1 MEGYRRVWGDDSRC
15 PMFDKSYDHK
25 GWAVRR
31 AKKML
36 ESGEAVRA
44 AVMKP
49 VNGSFYTVVYCSGAM
64 EALLLLCELAIQK
77 QLEAEH

>member
-1 MEGYRRVWGDDSRC
+1 
-15 PMFDKSYDHK
+15 MFDKSYDHK

-36 ESGEAVRA
+36 DNGDAVRA

-49 VNGSFYTVVYCSGAM
+49 LNGSFYTVIYCSGAM
-64 EALLLLCELAIQK
+64 EALLAICEMA
-77 QLEAEH
+77 LEGVEA

>member
-1 MEGYRRVWGDDSRC
+1 VMDGYRCVWGQPERC

-36 ESGEAVRA
+36 ENGDAVRA

-49 VNGSFYTVVYCSGAM
+49 LNGSFFTVIYCSGAM
-64 EALLLLCELAIQK
+64 EALLALCEMA
-77 QLEAEH
+77 LEGVEA

>member
-1 MEGYRRVWGDDSRC
+1 
-15 PMFDKSYDHK
+15 MFDKSYAHK

-36 ESGEAVRA
+36 ENGDAVRA

-49 VNGSFYTVVYCSGAM
+49 LNGSFYKVIYCSGLM
-64 EALLLLCELAIQK
+64 EALLNLCEIS
-77 QLEAEH
+77 LEGVEA

>member
-1 MEGYRRVWGDDSRC
+1 MMEGYRCVWGDQERC
-15 PMFDKSYDHK
+15 AMFDKSYSQM

-36 ESGEAVRA
+36 ENGEAVRA

-49 VNGSFYTVVYCSGAM
+49 LNGSFYTVIYSSGMM
-64 EALLLLCELAIQK
+64 EALLMLCESA
-77 QLEAEH
+77 LERGD